1 MLYRFYFLFS
11 ECTISQRNSGCC
23 EKAFE
28 ESSGGNIEWIKKDNG
43 NGGKWITEPD
53 FIQFN
58 IADDAKCN
66 GKVTQ
71 PQTGNATLKF
81 DNSDSKTIV
90 LSMAG
95 RAEANYEKFL
105 LYVDD
110 ELEAKVQAVNGGEDG
125 CKVNTCK
132 MCHVI
137 MEEQE
142 FILTPGP
149 HNIRVEI
156 DTVDGSYHKNAYFRI
171 TFKVKQKDVCKSC
184 ECPKPGMKYYIK

>member
-1 MLYRFYFLFS
+1 M
-11 ECTISQRNSGCC
+11 GCC

-28 ESSGGNIEWIKKDNG
+28 ENSGGNIEWIKNDNG

-66 GKVTQ
+66 GTETQ
-71 PQTGNATLKF
+71 QQTGHATLKF
-81 DNSDSKTIV
+81 DNSHDKTIV

-95 RAEANYEKFL
+95 RAEATYEKFL
-105 LYVDD
+105 LFVD
-110 ELEAKVQAVNGGEDG
+110 EKLEATVQAKNGNG
-125 CKVNTCK
+125 CKVSTCN
-132 MCHVI
+132 MCDVI

-142 FILTPGP
+142 FTLTPGP
-149 HNIRVEI
+149 HTIRVEI
-156 DTVDGSYHKNAYFRI
+156 DTVDGKWHKNAYFRI

-184 ECPKPGMKYYIK
+184 ECPKPGMNYYINQNNNKMPNLNSE